1 MQLID
6 SIYATSSPNEKN
18 QSNSPTSVVLT
29 GYAPPSIFSTDG
41 YYADSYEKTAISP
54 LKIVDL
60 DASIVRPPSE
70 IESNRIER
78 NRLQNTQNQTR
89 GTHRRLPESVKHYL
103 NLLFC
108 GIKSMPTRI
117 LIAAGV
123 AAVLLLGIIFV
134 SIFGPISSPH
144 IEISR
149 SVQFKTL
156 KGSNF
161 ITETPNRLVLDGTMV
176 LKTKIFNKNH
186 LQMLIDRIQVHV
198 SLFVLL
204 F

>member
-6 SIYATSSPNEKN
+6 SIYATSSPKEKN

-78 NRLQNTQNQTR
+78 TRLQNAQNQTR
-89 GTHRRLPESVKHYL
+89 RTHLRLPESVKHYL

-123 AAVLLLGIIFV
+123 AAVLLLQIPMEIRYTSGKP
-134 SIFGPISSPH
+134 SSSLLLDLLERYETEKPIDMLFSF
-144 IEISR
+144 EVNYRVGGRSR
-149 SVQFKTL
+149 KTL
-156 KGSNF
+156 FSGRQSFDFPFTDADIRAIKK
-161 ITETPNRLVLDGTMV
+161 NR
-176 LKTKIFNKNH
+176 
-186 LQMLIDRIQVHV
+186 
-198 SLFVLL
+198 
-204 F
+204 